1 LNSVLDAGALAKGA
15 NTLTNPQHIVTQ
27 GDISFAGPDVSVS
40 SSARAGQSS
49 SGTTVQTIYV
59 GKQVYV
65 HTDGSSWQQIAYN
78 QPFEYLGSVN
88 PTSLSDATGPVTRL
102 GATTIGGVAVTGYQL
117 TVPASSQHVSLSGGT
132 SEVVNV
138 AKAPLSVWLDS
149 KGRIVRTRLTQ
160 YASVVGKSVTSVSVT
175 TTTLSKF
182 GKPVSIT
189 APVVGSS
196 ASG

>member
-102 GATTIGGVAVTGYQL
+102 GATTIGG
-117 TVPASSQHVSLSGGT
+117 T